1 MPIAAK
7 LYLRAA
13 SLALLG
19 CALAAPAI
27 AQAKP
32 SPLTVQGDHFLL
44 NGKPFVIR
52 SGEMHYAR
60 IPRAYWR
67 QRMEMAKAMGLNTIA
82 TYIFWNVH
90 EPQPGQFDFSGNNDV
105 AAFIRLAQQEG
116 LHVVL
121 RTGPYSCAEWE
132 FGGFPYWLL
141 KDPRMSTALRTND
154 DAYMV
159 PVEAWLARLSKEL
172 VPLLAANGGPILA
185 VQVENERGNI
195 GAGHDYMEHLRQVFL
210 KDGFGQAL
218 LYTADP
224 QKSLPNG
231 SIPELL
237 AGVNSGPGHAEQAVE
252 TIHTMRPGTPVFV
265 SEYWPGWFDHW
276 GEPHS
281 VKPIGPQLADLE
293 YMLKNNVSFNIYM
306 FHGGT
311 SFGFMS
317 GASWSGNAYH
327 PDVTSYDYDAPLDEA
342 GHATAKYAA
351 YRGLIAKYTPQP
363 LPAVPGNPPVVE
375 IAPFSLDQAASL
387 WDTLPKPVSSDH
399 PQTMESLNQAYGY
412 VLYRTQL
419 TAAAHGDLVLSD
431 VHDYAQVYIDGKLA
445 GTVDRA
451 KKQDR
456 VALNTE
462 GPARLDVLV
471 ENEGRINSTKMM
483 RTETKGIVGAN
494 GAGGEVTLNGKPL
507 AGWKIYSLPM
517 TNTASAHFS
526 KAAISGPAFY
536 RGQFNATASGDVF
549 LDVRQLG
556 KGALWIN
563 GHPIGRFW
571 SIGPQQTL
579 YVPGAWLHRGAN
591 EVVVFDE
598 QGKPNRTLSGL
609 AKPILDAP
617 VAGAFTKED

>member
-1 MPIAAK
+1 M
-7 LYLRAA
+7 
-13 SLALLG
+13 
-19 CALAAPAI
+19 

-44 NGKPFVIR
+44 DGKPFVIR

-195 GAGHDYMEHLRQVFL
+195 GPGHDYMEHLRQIFL

-387 WDTLPKPVSSDH
+387 WDTLPKPVSSEH

-419 TAAAHGDLVLSD
+419 TAAAHGELVLSD

-456 VALNTE
+456 VALNTA

-483 RTETKGIVGAN
+483 RTETKGIAGAN

-507 AGWKIYSLPM
+507 AGWEIYSLPM

-598 QGKPNRTLSGL
+598 QGKPNRKLSGL

-617 VAGAFTKED
+617 VTGAFTKED